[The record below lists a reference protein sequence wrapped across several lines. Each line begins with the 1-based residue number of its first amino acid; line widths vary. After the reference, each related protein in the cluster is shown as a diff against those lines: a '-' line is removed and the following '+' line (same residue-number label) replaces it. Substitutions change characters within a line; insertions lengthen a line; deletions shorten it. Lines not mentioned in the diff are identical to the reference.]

1 MMFVVIHYVVDADV
15 FTISESLMMFIFDTL
30 MLLMMEILTIS
41 EFADREIDQW
51 FMFIFDTLMLMML
64 RILTLMMFMMMWIW
78 HLEVDDDYNF
88 DIEDV
93 DDVEN
98 FDTCKVMMMRILT
111 LKMFMMIFY

>member
-15 FTISESLMMFIFDTL
+15 LTIFESLMMFIFDTL
-30 MLLMMEILTIS
+30 MLLMMGILTIS

-64 RILTLMMFMMMWIW
+64 RIW

>member
-1 MMFVVIHYVVDADV
+1 
-15 FTISESLMMFIFDTL
+15 
-30 MLLMMEILTIS
+30 MLLMMGILTIS

-64 RILTLMMFMMMWIW
+64 RIW

-98 FDTCKVMMMRILT
+98 FDTYKLMMMMRILT
-111 LKMFMMIFY
+111 LKTFMMIFY